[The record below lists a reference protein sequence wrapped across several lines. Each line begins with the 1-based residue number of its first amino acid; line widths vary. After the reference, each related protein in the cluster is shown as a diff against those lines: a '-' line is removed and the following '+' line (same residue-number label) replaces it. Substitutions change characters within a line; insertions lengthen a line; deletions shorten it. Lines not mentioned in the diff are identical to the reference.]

1 MNTVEGIGYLAA
13 SLVLA
18 TFYMKSMDALR
29 LAAIASNMAFI
40 AYGYFAHLAPVLLLH
55 ALLLP
60 INIYRLVEP
69 VSPDA
74 SKCRKGPLAAVGRS
88 AARLGIVRSAL
99 EPDVESTDRRL
110 AQVGQNRSHAVWR
123 T

>member
-18 TFYMKSMDALR
+18 TFCMKSMGALR

-40 AYGYFAHLAPVLLLH
+40 AYGYFGHLAPVLLLH

-74 SKCRKGPLAAVGRS
+74 SKCPKRVTCSGGKECSPFGTCPKRP
-88 AARLGIVRSAL
+88 R
-99 EPDVESTDRRL
+99 TRR
-110 AQVGQNRSHAVWR
+110 
-123 T
+123 

>member
-18 TFYMKSMDALR
+18 TFCMKSMDALR

-40 AYGYFAHLAPVLLLH
+40 AYGYFGHLTPVLLLH

-74 SKCRKGPLAAVGRS
+74 SKCPRS
-88 AARLGIVRSAL
+88 VTCSGGK
-99 EPDVESTDRRL
+99 ESSPFWNCPKRPRTRR
-110 AQVGQNRSHAVWR
+110 
-123 T
+123 

>member
-18 TFYMKSMDALR
+18 TFCMKSMDALR

-40 AYGYFAHLAPVLLLH
+40 AYGYLGYLAPVLLVH

-74 SKCRKGPLAAVGRS
+74 SKCPKRGHLQRWKGVQPVWELS
-88 AARLGIVRSAL
+88 EAR
-99 EPDVESTDRRL
+99 
-110 AQVGQNRSHAVWR
+110 
-123 T
+123 

>member
-18 TFYMKSMDALR
+18 TFCMKSMNALR

-40 AYGYFAHLAPVLLLH
+40 AYGYFGHLAPVLLLH

-74 SKCRKGPLAAVGRS
+74 SKCPKRVTCSGGKECSPFGNFPKRP
-88 AARLGIVRSAL
+88 R
-99 EPDVESTDRRL
+99 TRR
-110 AQVGQNRSHAVWR
+110 
-123 T
+123 

>member
-1 MNTVEGIGYLAA
+1 MNIVEGIGYLAA

-18 TFYMKSMDALR
+18 TFCMKSMAALR
-29 LAAIASNMAFI
+29 LAAVASNIAFM
-40 AYGYFAHLAPVLLLH
+40 AYGYFGQLTPVLLLH

-74 SKCRKGPLAAVGRS
+74 SKFLKRITCSGGKECSPFGNCPKRPR
-88 AARLGIVRSAL
+88 
-99 EPDVESTDRRL
+99 TRR
-110 AQVGQNRSHAVWR
+110 
-123 T
+123 